1 MPRKAKRPCQVFSCR
16 KFAVDGETYC
26 EEHLKKEN
34 RNYDK
39 FSRGYKSGERYDARW
54 NRVRKV
60 YLSGHPLCEECLKE
74 NKITRG
80 TIVHH
85 IVPVSENENLK
96 YDLENLETVCASCHQ
111 KIHNKLGVPVYKF

>member
-74 NKITRG
+74 NKITRAV
-80 TIVHH
+80 TSRTHLERI
-85 IVPVSENENLK
+85 SKARAEQNL
-96 YDLENLETVCASCHQ
+96 
-111 KIHNKLGVPVYKF
+111 F